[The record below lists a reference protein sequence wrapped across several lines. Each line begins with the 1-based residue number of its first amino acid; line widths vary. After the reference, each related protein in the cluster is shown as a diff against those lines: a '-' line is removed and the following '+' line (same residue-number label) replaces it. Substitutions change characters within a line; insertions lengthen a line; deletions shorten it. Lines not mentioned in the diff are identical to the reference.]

1 MNLIWSALFF
11 LFGFC
16 FGGCV
21 FTIIYLQSKREA
33 KKKMLE
39 KEHKEFIKKVNEANA
54 ISYARRVKQQSE
66 EARKLREEIEKLDG
80 YKAPEPPKEAQDV

>member
-1 MNLIWSALFF
+1 MNMIWNALFF

-16 FGGCV
+16 LGGCV
-21 FTIIYLQSKREA
+21 YTIIYLQSKNET

-39 KEHKEFIKKVNEANA
+39 KAHKEFMKKENEARA

-66 EARKLREEIEKLDG
+66 EARKLRKEIEKVDG
-80 YKAPEPPKEAQDV
+80 CKVPEPPKGVE

>member
-1 MNLIWSALFF
+1 MNVIWSALFF

-21 FTIIYLQSKREA
+21 FTIIYLQSKRET

-39 KEHKEFIKKVNEANA
+39 KEHKEFIK
-54 ISYARRVKQQSE
+54 R
-66 EARKLREEIEKLDG
+66 
-80 YKAPEPPKEAQDV
+80 